1 MRVKALCLELRN
13 GQTSYVTSKRSFFVN
28 CVSSKVRALWDFV
41 QNWDTGVVLVSPC
54 GIQKGATSKRQVL
67 GGEADLSESRDG
79 RKYSSPNR
87 SPAVDIPSW
96 LSQTIVHN
104 GQSPIICP
112 KVMVVKAET
121 ETLEEPEPDPF
132 SFYQTP

>member
-1 MRVKALCLELRN
+1 M
-13 GQTSYVTSKRSFFVN
+13 
-28 CVSSKVRALWDFV
+28 SSKVRALWDFV

-87 SPAVDIPSW
+87 SPAVDTPSW
-96 LSQTIVHN
+96 LSQTIVH
-104 GQSPIICP
+104 
-112 KVMVVKAET
+112 MDKA
-121 ETLEEPEPDPF
+121 LLSAPRWR
-132 SFYQTP
+132 